1 MKLSLKKGILLNID
15 TSSKST
21 LKFILLNPD
30 KCFEEILKECR
41 SVILA
46 GGTMKPISDFE
57 QLIGDK
63 TRIEYFSCDHV
74 IPKENIFPFGLAT
87 SLNGIKFD
95 FSYNSRDNN
104 QILDEL
110 GNELIYLCK
119 IVPSGIVVFFVSYDY
134 MDKVI
139 GHFKKAKNNYILTK
153 IAEKKQIFYEPKT
166 SIECEKVFDRYTKV
180 IKSPTDGKTGA
191 LLFAVVGGKMSEG
204 INFSDDLGRCVIV
217 VGQPYANIK
226 SLELQEKMQYLNKTQ
241 AKLGGKDGKQPG
253 QVYYENLCWKAIN
266 QTIGR
271 AIRHQNDY
279 ASIILIDSRYCT
291 MTHDN
296 LNDKLPK
303 WICESFKRESKE
315 LTSKNLHERLE
326 LFFKSKAK

>member
-1 MKLSLKKGILLNID
+1 
-15 TSSKST
+15 
-21 LKFILLNPD
+21 
-30 KCFEEILKECR
+30 
-41 SVILA
+41 VLA

-63 TRIEYFSCDHV
+63 SRIEYFSCDHV

-95 FSYNSRDNN
+95 FSYSSRDNT

-110 GNELIYLCK
+110 GNELINLCN

-153 IAEKKQIFYEPKT
+153 IAEKKTIFYEPKT
-166 SIECEKVFDRYTKV
+166 SIECEKVFDHYTRI
-180 IKSPTDGKTGA
+180 IKTSTNDKTGA
-191 LLFAVVGGKMSEG
+191 LLFAVIGGKMSEG

-226 SLELQEKMQYLNKTQ
+226 SLELQEKMQYLNKTNELKLAKNAKQ
-241 AKLGGKDGKQPG
+241 AG
-253 QVYYENLCWKAIN
+253 QIYYENLCWKAIN

-279 ASIILIDSRYCT
+279 ASIILIDSRYCS
-291 MTHDN
+291 MTQEN

-303 WICESFKRESKE
+303 WICEAFKKESKE
-315 LTSKNLHERLE
+315 LTSKKLHEQLE
-326 LFFKSKAK
+326 LFFKSKTN